1 MFSMKEKDTWEQLKK
16 AGVTK
21 SIECEQKRV
30 LSMSAILQIIK
41 NLSEIQSGMFRI
53 ISKLESSIFW

>member
-1 MFSMKEKDTWEQLKK
+1 MKEKDTLEQLNK

-21 SIECEQKRV
+21 SIKCEQKRV
-30 LSMSAILQIIK
+30 LSISAILQFIK

-53 ISKLESSIFW
+53 ISKLESIIF